1 MRRRLLGGRFTT
13 STVIKKLVVVCP
25 NPLGLA
31 TRIKSKKQKN
41 FSVIHLLTFLN
52 QSLNLMVILKTIN
65 GTKVERL
72 KKLRNSTSYEIGV
85 VETMTRTHFS
95 C

>member
-1 MRRRLLGGRFTT
+1 
-13 STVIKKLVVVCP
+13 
-25 NPLGLA
+25 
-31 TRIKSKKQKN
+31 
-41 FSVIHLLTFLN
+41 
-52 QSLNLMVILKTIN
+52 MVILKTIN